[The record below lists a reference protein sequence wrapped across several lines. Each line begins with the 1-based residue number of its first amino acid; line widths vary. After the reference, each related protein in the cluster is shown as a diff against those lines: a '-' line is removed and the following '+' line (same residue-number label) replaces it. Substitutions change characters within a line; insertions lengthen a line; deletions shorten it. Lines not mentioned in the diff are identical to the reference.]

1 MSLTDTAIRNAKPS
15 TKTQRLYDGGGMY
28 LELSPA
34 GGKWWRWKYR
44 FLGKEKRL
52 SLGTYPDVT
61 LAAARAQRDEAR
73 RLLASGIDPSLHRQA
88 RRAADADKYTN
99 SFEVVGR
106 EWHAKFAK
114 GWVQTH
120 SERTLLRLERELFP
134 WLGRRPVADV
144 SARDVLVVL
153 NRMVDRG
160 AVETARRTLQNCN
173 AIFRYAIV
181 TARAER
187 NPAADLADALPPS
200 PKTKHFAAI
209 MEPQAIW
216 SLLRAIQAYKGDFP
230 VRCALQVA
238 PYVFVRPG
246 ELRYAEWSEIDLDEA
261 VWSIPAERMKMKVAH
276 LVPLS
281 QQALAILRD
290 LHALTGQGRYVFKT
304 MRGPIYARPIG
315 PNTLVVALRQMGYHK
330 DAMTMHGFRAMARTV
345 LDEVLGF
352 RPDYIE
358 HQLAHAVRDPNGR
371 AYNRT
376 AHLAERRKMMQAWA
390 DYLDDLRAD
399 TGQKVVPF
407 RRIVSGRIG

>member
-1 MSLTDTAIRNAKPS
+1 MPLTDTAIRNAKPM
-15 TKTQRLYDGGGMY
+15 TKTQRLHDGGGMY

-61 LAAARAQRDEAR
+61 LAAARALRDEAR

-88 RRAADADKYTN
+88 RRAAETDKYAN

-106 EWHAKFAK
+106 EWHAKFSPN
-114 GWVQTH
+114 WVQTH

-134 WLGRRPVADV
+134 WLGRRPV
-144 SARDVLVVL
+144 STITARELLVTL

-187 NPAADLADALPPS
+187 NPAADLVGALPLS
-200 PKTKHFAAI
+200 PKSKHFAAI
-209 MEPQAIW
+209 MEPQAIGE
-216 SLLRAIQAYKGDFP
+216 LLRSIDAYKGHFV
-230 VRCALQVA
+230 VRCALRLA
-238 PYVFVRPG
+238 PLVFVRPG
-246 ELRYAEWSEIDLDEA
+246 ELRFAQWSEFDLDNAEWT
-261 VWSIPAERMKMKVAH
+261 IPAERMKMRHAH

-281 QQALAILRD
+281 QQALAILRE
-290 LHALTGQGRYVFKT
+290 LHPLTARRPHVFQT
-304 MRGPIYARPIG
+304 MRGPRYDRPIG
-315 PNTLVVALRQMGYHK
+315 PNTLVVALRQMGYDK
-330 DAMTMHGFRAMARTV
+330 DVMTMHGFRAMARTV
-345 LDEVLGF
+345 LDESLGF

-390 DYLDDLRAD
+390 DYLDELR
-399 TGQKVVPF
+399 TGTSKVTPF
-407 RRIVSGRIG
+407 RRIASGAGR

>member
-1 MSLTDTAIRNAKPS
+1 MPLTDTAIRNAKPS

-28 LELSPA
+28 LEISPA

-44 FLGKEKRL
+44 WLGKEKRL
-52 SLGTYPDVT
+52 SLGTYPDVP
-61 LAAARAQRDEAR
+61 LASARAQREEAR
-73 RLLASGIDPSLHRQA
+73 RLLASGVDPSLHRQA
-88 RRAADADKYTN
+88 RRAAEADKHAN
-99 SFEVVGR
+99 SFEVVAR
-106 EWHAKFAK
+106 EWHAKASQN
-114 GWVQTH
+114 WVPVH

-134 WLGRRPVADV
+134 WLGRRPVAEIK
-144 SARDVLVVL
+144 ARELLVTL
-153 NRMVDRG
+153 NRTVDRG
-160 AVETARRTLQNCN
+160 AVETARRALQNCS
-173 AIFRYAIV
+173 AIFRYAVV

-187 NPAADLADALPPS
+187 NPAADLVDALPPS
-200 PKTKHFAAI
+200 PKVRHFAAI
-209 MEPQAIW
+209 MDPQAIG
-216 SLLRAIQAYKGDFP
+216 SLLRAIHAYRGEFP

-246 ELRYAEWSEIDLDEA
+246 ELRFAEWSEVDLDEA

-281 QQALAILRD
+281 LQAVAILRE
-290 LHALTGQGRYVFKT
+290 LHALTGHGRYVFKT
-304 MRGPIYARPIG
+304 MRGPDYNRPIG
-315 PNTLVVALRQMGYHK
+315 PNTLVVALRQMGYDK
-330 DAMTMHGFRAMARTV
+330 DTMTMHGFRAMARTV
-345 LDEVLGF
+345 LDELLGF

-390 DYLDDLRAD
+390 DYLDELR
-399 TGQKVVPF
+399 TGTGKVTPF